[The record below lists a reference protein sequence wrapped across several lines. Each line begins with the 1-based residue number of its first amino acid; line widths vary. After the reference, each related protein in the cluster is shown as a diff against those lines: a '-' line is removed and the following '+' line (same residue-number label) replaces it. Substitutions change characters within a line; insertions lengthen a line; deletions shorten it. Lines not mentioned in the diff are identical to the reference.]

1 MNYGRSV
8 ASPSPRRSSGT
19 CCPRDSEEPRHGKM
33 SWRDETRPREKRPLP
48 PKRCDHASRRRDAPD
63 VTEYKIRKPHASS
76 LRVLAPSPSL
86 ARALSLSFFLSLLDF
101 FSSFFP
107 RFFISLFSLFSSFL
121 FIDFDSV
128 PSLSLFTERDAIRF
142 LLFCSARRA
151 HRNVHIEFPATNCP
165 DRVSITRYNED
176 MAAPTFVPNEA
187 EIISRGKRVLR
198 SSMENGIRGIDR
210 NRSIEDERKR
220 R

>member
-8 ASPSPRRSSGT
+8 APPSPRRSSGT
-19 CCPRDSEEPRHGKM
+19 CYPRDSEEPRHGKM

-86 ARALSLSFFLSLLDF
+86 ARALSLFLSLSPRLLFLLLSPF
-101 FSSFFP
+101 FY
-107 RFFISLFSLFSSFL
+107 FSLFSSFL

-128 PSLSLFTERDAIRF
+128 PSLSLFTERGAIRF

-198 SSMENGIRGIDR
+198 SSMEYGIRGIDR

>member
-8 ASPSPRRSSGT
+8 APPSPRRSSGT

-86 ARALSLSFFLSLLDF
+86 ARALSLSFSLSSTSFPPSFPVFLFPFFLFSPLF
-101 FSSFFP
+101 FSSTSIPFHLYLSSP
-107 RFFISLFSLFSSFL
+107 REARFGFSF
-121 FIDFDSV
+121 SV
-128 PSLSLFTERDAIRF
+128 PRDART
-142 LLFCSARRA
+142 
-151 HRNVHIEFPATNCP
+151 NVYIEFPATNCP

-198 SSMENGIRGIDR
+198 SSMEYGIRGIDR

>member
-8 ASPSPRRSSGT
+8 APPSPRRSSGT
-19 CCPRDSEEPRHGKM
+19 CYPRDSEEPRHGKM

-86 ARALSLSFFLSLLDF
+86 ARALSLFLSLLDF

-107 RFFISLFSLFSSFL
+107 RFFIFLFSPLFFSSTSIPFHL
-121 FIDFDSV
+121 YLSSPREARFGFSFSV
-128 PSLSLFTERDAIRF
+128 PRDART
-142 LLFCSARRA
+142 
-151 HRNVHIEFPATNCP
+151 ETY
-165 DRVSITRYNED
+165 T
-176 MAAPTFVPNEA
+176 
-187 EIISRGKRVLR
+187 
-198 SSMENGIRGIDR
+198 
-210 NRSIEDERKR
+210 
-220 R
+220 